1 MLDGGLDLD
10 NCPGYTHG
18 VLKYVQVAYQWVV
31 VGVVI
36 ASAYLSL
43 HKSAEVMFN
52 DVASR

>member
-1 MLDGGLDLD
+1 MGKG
-10 NCPGYTHG
+10 
-18 VLKYVQVAYQWVV
+18 WVV

-52 DVASR
+52 DVASRRTSRYT